1 MKNYFKN
8 IKMDDVNEII
18 KKKGFYYIPTKVLYT
33 NFIGPK
39 YLIATDDPLFTTK
52 HPELAGMIIVSV
64 SKFELMAKEYN
75 RYFANEVREQRR
87 QSRYHIDEGYYED
100 SEEDEN
106 GNCPNLNIKDLPLN
120 PVQDEVEKRLDYEE
134 LHKAIELLNEVQKK
148 RIQMYFFEGKSQQ
161 EIADI
166 QGVRLYTVQKSIEA
180 AKKFLKKFLK
190 QGGENTSPSSLQV
203 EGQIKKPI

>member
-8 IKMDDVNEII
+8 IKMEDVNEII
-18 KKKGFYYIPTKVLYT
+18 KKNGFYYIPTEVLYT
-33 NFIGPK
+33 DFVGPK
-39 YLIATDDPLFTTK
+39 YIVATDDPQFKQK

-64 SKFELMAKEYN
+64 AMFAEMAKEYN
-75 RYFANEVREQRR
+75 RYFANEVREKRR

-100 SEEDEN
+100 CEEDEN
-106 GNCPNLNIKDLPLN
+106 GNCPNLKIKDLPLN

-134 LHKAIELLNEVQKK
+134 LHKAINLLNEVQRK
-148 RIQMYFFEGKSQQ
+148 RVMMYFFEGKSQQ

-180 AKKFLKKFLK
+180 AKNFLKNFLK
-190 QGGENTSPSSLQV
+190 QGGEKPSPSSL
-203 EGQIKKPI
+203 

>member
-18 KKKGFYYIPTKVLYT
+18 KKNGFYYIPTKVLYT

-39 YLIATDDPLFTTK
+39 YLIATDDPQFTKK

-106 GNCPNLNIKDLPLN
+106 GNCPNLDIKDLPLN

-180 AKKFLKKFLK
+180 AKKFLKKILK
-190 QGGENTSPSSLQV
+190 QGGENTFPSSLQV
-203 EGQIKKPI
+203 EGQIKKLI